1 MFGNSVNKK
10 NGNLFISF
18 YYSNVK
24 DSKIILNLLEFRKM
38 VLSSLYLCPQSI
50 CINNMLVLAGRWAG
64 VIREIRGLGLGLPRS
79 GLWPEHLTQGLVWGH

>member
-1 MFGNSVNKK
+1 MFGNIVNKK

-24 DSKIILNLLEFRKM
+24 GSKVILNLLEFRKI

-50 CINNMLVLAGRWAG
+50 CINNRWVLRKTA
-64 VIREIRGLGLGLPRS
+64 E
-79 GLWPEHLTQGLVWGH
+79 